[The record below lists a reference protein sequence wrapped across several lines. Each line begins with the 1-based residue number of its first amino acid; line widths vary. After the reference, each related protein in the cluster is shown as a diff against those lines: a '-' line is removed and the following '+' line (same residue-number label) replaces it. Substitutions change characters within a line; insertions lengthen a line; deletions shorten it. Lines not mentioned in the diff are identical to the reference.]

1 MVWRIASDKPIE
13 GDLQVLFG
21 NKSRDVKSRYIKAL
35 STNKQQALLQLRS
48 EIEDRM
54 IDVWYG
60 GYDPNKVKRSS
71 KSLRAEVQQNAT
83 GAKTVPP
90 EPATSSN

>member
-1 MVWRIASDKPIE
+1 ME
-13 GDLQVLFG
+13 GDLKILFG
-21 NKSRDVKSRYIKAL
+21 DKSDEVMNRYSKAL
-35 STNKQQALLQLRS
+35 NKNKPQALSDLRS

-83 GAKTVPP
+83 EAKAVPP